1 MCTCTRERERERQR
15 ACAQRSRCA
24 IRARAARA
32 SLVSMQARCK
42 GRAGEH
48 PVTSHSSPRV
58 KIPTHSHIHTLSQS
72 YTGPTHTQSTC
83 THTHTHLDICTRMH
97 MLYCY
102 FLEVAEINKKKLIS
116 DLFSK
121 NASKA
126 ELYLV
131 IAVLLISTKP
141 VNEMIKWC
149 FPVIAKFHYL
159 QT

>member
-1 MCTCTRERERERQR
+1 
-15 ACAQRSRCA
+15 
-24 IRARAARA
+24 
-32 SLVSMQARCK
+32 
-42 GRAGEH
+42 
-48 PVTSHSSPRV
+48 
-58 KIPTHSHIHTLSQS
+58 
-72 YTGPTHTQSTC
+72 
-83 THTHTHLDICTRMH
+83 MH

-121 NASKA
+121 NAPKA